1 MTKETVYTFNLNATL
16 GFRTEEGTEVLIT
29 EDEAIKLRDM
39 LIKELVQTGK

>member
-1 MTKETVYTFNLNATL
+1 MEKVTVYTFNLKATV
-16 GFRTEEGTEVLIT
+16 GFETEEGTEVSIT